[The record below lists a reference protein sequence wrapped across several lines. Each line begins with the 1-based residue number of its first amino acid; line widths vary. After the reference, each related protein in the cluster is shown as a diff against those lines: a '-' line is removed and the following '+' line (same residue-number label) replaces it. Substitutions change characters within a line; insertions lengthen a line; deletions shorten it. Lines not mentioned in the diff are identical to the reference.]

1 MKKPMPASLWWTVLI
16 AVLLTIT
23 LSSCSRSKSTPEDIR
38 VDAFN
43 ALRTEIV
50 SIVAADDRQQQALN
64 NVDEFER
71 LFSNSGKVLE
81 SQRAKLRDLTRNYD
95 ATREQF
101 DSLIAET
108 AALLKEE
115 QVKVLDVRA
124 RMAAV
129 LTDDEWLALE
139 KSRNKAI
146 KKAFGSLNPV

>member
-71 LFSNSGKVLE
+71 LFIRSTCFGQAHVVTSPQGTRWSQAGSPELRPNRRLE
-81 SQRAKLRDLTRNYD
+81 SIGCRGR
-95 ATREQF
+95 
-101 DSLIAET
+101 S
-108 AALLKEE
+108 
-115 QVKVLDVRA
+115 
-124 RMAAV
+124 
-129 LTDDEWLALE
+129 
-139 KSRNKAI
+139 
-146 KKAFGSLNPV
+146 G